1 MSRQKGI
8 MRTLSLLLSLTVNLF
23 CSSLLAQTCPPNIDF
38 ERGDFS
44 NWECFIGSTLVVNGQ
59 NVIKLDL
66 SPPVPGRH
74 DIITAGS
81 GQVLD
86 FYGGFPTLC
95 PYGGTYSVKLG
106 NDNIGAE
113 AEGLSYTFV
122 VPTTVDTFTFTYF
135 YAVVFEDPAHLP
147 QEQPRFF
154 VTAYDVNS
162 GEVVNCASY
171 NYVSRGSMPGF
182 EVSKVRSNVL
192 FKRWSPASLQF
203 AGMKGRTVR
212 LEFKTADCTLT
223 GHFGYAYVDV
233 GNACSNI
240 LATAPYCV
248 ETNSLIL
255 NAPYGFDKYI
265 WYNEDFST
273 VVGNAQSITLS
284 PPPAT
289 TGTFW
294 VDVVPYPG
302 FGCRDTLSAT
312 VRPLPV
318 PDTPSGPSQFNFCQ
332 YQVAPQLSATAL
344 PGNGLLWYTT
354 ETGGTGNFN
363 APVPPTNVSGTL
375 TYYVS
380 QKVLFGCESLRKK
393 ITVNILPTPSV
404 GFSINDSRQCL
415 NGNQYVFTSTTTDK
429 NNSTYYWDFGDGEFV
444 DVADSVI
451 THTYNRAGSFYVRL
465 KVTNTGSCSA
475 DRISGVSLIPKPNA
489 NFTYPPVVCEKQTQ
503 VALIDASNVTDG
515 LSTLN
520 NWWWNIGGTIT
531 SVQNPTGFIP
541 NNPGPLPVM
550 LVVTTSEGCKS
561 DTSKATLTVR
571 YRPGAAFT
579 YSSLLCDNEITYF
592 TDQSKMPSGATG
604 ESIIRWNW
612 EFENG
617 TRVFV
622 PSPSLNLPAAIQHVK
637 LTIETNFGC
646 RSLIA
651 DSIVTINAKP
661 QINLVI
667 SDSCVYRTIQYRAT
681 DLNSSTGKWYWNF
694 GNGLYKDGATITKSF
709 PTKGPR
715 SVTLIAESTKG
726 CKDTLFRPFA
736 IYDNKANAGRDTIV
750 AKGEP
755 VQLDANGDPDAT
767 YIWSPPTGLSDA
779 SIENPVAI
787 LDRDQLYQLDVLTKE
802 GCDSHSQI
810 FIKRYK
816 GPELYIPNAFTPN
829 GDRKNDVLKVFP
841 IGIKSFTFFAVYNR
855 YGELIFKTTD
865 YTQGWDGT
873 YKGYQ
878 LDSGTFVVVAQA
890 IDYKGNQLS
899 TKGTVILLR

>member
-1 MSRQKGI
+1 
-8 MRTLSLLLSLTVNLF
+8 MRTFTLFLTLTVTLLGNLVF
-23 CSSLLAQTCPPNIDF
+23 GQDPCPPNIDF
-38 ERGDFS
+38 EKGDFS
-44 NWECFIGSTLVVNGQ
+44 HWECFIGSTFTINGQ
-59 NVIKLDL
+59 NVIKLDP

-74 DIITAGS
+74 DLITASS
-81 GQVLD
+81 GAPQMD

-113 AEGLSYTFV
+113 AEGLSYTFT
-122 VPTTVDTFTFTYF
+122 VPTTIDTFTFTYF

-233 GNACSNI
+233 GSACSNI

-255 NAPYGFDKYI
+255 NAPYGFDTYT
-265 WYNEDFST
+265 WYNQDFSAI
-273 VVGNAQSITLS
+273 VGNAQTITLS

-312 VRPLPV
+312 VMPLPV
-318 PDTPSGPSQFNFCQ
+318 PDTPSGPSVFNYCQ
-332 YQVAPQLSATAL
+332 YQVAPALTATPL
-344 PGNGLLWYTT
+344 PGNGLMWYTS
-354 ETGGTGNFN
+354 EFAGIGTFN
-363 APVPPTNVSGTL
+363 APTPPTNVAGTFI
-375 TYYVS
+375 YYVA
-380 QKVLFGCESLRKK
+380 QKVLFGCESRRKK
-393 ITVNILPTPSV
+393 ITVNILPTPNV
-404 GFSINDSRQCL
+404 GFMINDSRQCL
-415 NGNQYVFTSTTTDK
+415 NGNQFVFTSTTTDL
-429 NNSTYYWDFGDGEFV
+429 NNAIYYWDFGDGEFKDSAV
-444 DVADSVI
+444 SVA
-451 THTYNRAGSFYVRL
+451 THTYKSATNYYVRL
-465 KVTNTGSCSA
+465 KVTNTGACSA
-475 DRISGVSLIPKPNA
+475 ERILNVSLIPKPIS
-489 NFTYPPVVCEKQTQ
+489 NFTYPAVICEKQTQ
-503 VALIDASNVTDG
+503 VALIDGSNTSDG
-515 LSTLN
+515 FSTLT
-520 NWWWNIGGTIT
+520 NWWWDIGGSI
-531 SVQNPTGFIP
+531 SSQQNPSVFIP
-541 NNPGPLPVM
+541 NAPGPLKVN

-561 DTSKATLTVR
+561 DTAKAIMNVH
-571 YRPGAAFT
+571 YRPAASFS

-592 TDQSKMPSGATG
+592 TNQSILPAGATG

-612 EFENG
+612 EFDNG
-617 TRVFV
+617 AKFIF
-622 PSPSLNLPAAIQHVK
+622 PSPSLVLPAGAQHAK
-637 LTIETNFGC
+637 LIIETNFGC
-646 RSLIA
+646 KSTIA
-651 DSIVTINAKP
+651 DSFLTIYAKP
-661 QINLVI
+661 QIKLDI
-667 SDSCVYRTIQYRAT
+667 SDSCVYRTIKYNAS
-681 DLNSSTGKWYWNF
+681 DLNSSTGKWYWDF
-694 GNGLYKDGATITKSF
+694 GNGLYTDGPVINKSF
-709 PTKGPR
+709 PTKGARPFR
-715 SVTLIAESTKG
+715 LIAESTKG
-726 CKDTLFRPFA
+726 CKDTLIRPFV

-755 VQLDANGDPDAT
+755 VQLNANGDDDAT
-767 YIWSPPTGLSDA
+767 YIWSPGTGLNDA
-779 SIENPVAI
+779 SIESPVAI
-787 LDRDQLYQLDVLTKE
+787 LDRDQLYQLDVYTKE

-829 GDRKNDVLKVFP
+829 ADGKNDILKVFP
-841 IGIKSFTFFAVYNR
+841 IGIRSFTFFAIYNR
-855 YGELIFKTTD
+855 YGEMIFKTTD

-873 YKGYQ
+873 YRGIPQ
-878 LDSGTFVVVAQA
+878 DPETFVVIAQA
-890 IDYKGNQLS
+890 IDYKGNVMS